1 MGGAQIDLDD
11 GLNADR
17 PNDVPRPLKD
27 GQKTVFAAYW
37 LKKSINRSVL
47 NTGLL
52 KTFDL
57 DRFCLGQFSK
67 NELGSL
73 KPRPR
78 FTGPNFSVLNFFPK
92 PKGRFV

>member
-1 MGGAQIDLDD
+1 M
-11 GLNADR
+11 NADR

-27 GQKTVFAAYW
+27 GQKTVFALDW
-37 LKKSINRSVL
+37 LKKSINNSVL
-47 NTGLL
+47 NGGLL

-73 KPRPR
+73 KPRPW
-78 FTGPNFSVLNFFPK
+78 FTRPTFFGVKFFPK
-92 PKGRFV
+92 PKDRFL